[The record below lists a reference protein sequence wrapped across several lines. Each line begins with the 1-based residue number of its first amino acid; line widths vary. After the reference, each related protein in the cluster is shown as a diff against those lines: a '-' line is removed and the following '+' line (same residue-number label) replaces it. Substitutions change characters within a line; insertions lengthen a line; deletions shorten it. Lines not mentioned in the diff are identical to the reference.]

1 MSRWSKYLV
10 VALMLVWVGPAFA
23 SVKAENAAGTEL
35 GDAHRV
41 RGCGSFVDNVCI
53 LADEEVI
60 GFGPA
65 EGLLS
70 ESAGGPA
77 YATTTS
83 VPNLRNTDQA
93 VFLEWADGEESPWQ
107 VKFRVPDGYV
117 SGGGFKALI
126 AGDSGG
132 ANGPAIDFEVFVDK
146 TITAFD
152 TTATNQTPVQLT
164 SAVGSGSPEEKTL
177 AVTTDFGSLVVGDYV
192 TANFWRDD
200 ATTGTQNLEV
210 YYVEFY
216 YNGN

>member
-10 VALMLVWVGPAFA
+10 VALMLVWAGPAFA

-53 LADEEVI
+53 LADEQVI

-65 EGLLS
+65 DGILPDQA
-70 ESAGGPA
+70 SAPA
-77 YATTTS
+77 QASSST
-83 VPNLRNTDQA
+83 VPNLRLTDQA
-93 VFLEWADGEESPWQ
+93 VFLEWADGEESKFQ
-107 VKFRVPDGYV
+107 VKFRVPDAYV
-117 SGGGFKALI
+117 SGGAFRALI

-132 ANGPAIDFEVFVDK
+132 ADGPALDYEVFVDK